1 MKYIKL
7 FEDYNSDDDVNF
19 DEKAPKYLTSIEQES
34 VKVRNNIFNK
44 FIETEDFIYFT
55 LESDDDVLMYRKSD
69 LSLAS
74 DNYFAQNDLFGVLL
88 DKNYI
93 WASEDALYTIA
104 QMEND
109 GSYDDI

>member
-7 FEDYNSDDDVNF
+7 FEDYNSDDDINF
-19 DEKAPKYLTSIEQES
+19 DDKAPEYLTSIEQES
-34 VKVRNNIFNK
+34 VEVSDNIFNK

-55 LESDDDVLMYRKSD
+55 LEDDDDVLMYKKSD
-69 LSLAS
+69 LSLVS
-74 DNYFAQNDLFGVLL
+74 DNYFGQNSLYEELL
-88 DKNYI
+88 AKNYI
-93 WASEDALYTIA
+93 WASEDALYTIT